1 MVHIL
6 PRMERR
12 TMDWWDAIT
21 EASGGGVDDNYVSDG
36 FNYGPFA
43 TSQYGGSPTPDGAV
57 AVTQRANSSSWFDQS
72 RITAGFSDIL
82 NAGVGAVKAT
92 IAQEAKG
99 GQPGKSFFD
108 VFSQAGLDLF
118 SSSKTGQAFRGQV
131 VQSQFRLLMQNPVTW
146 IALTAVV
153 IGGIFMLRR

>member
-1 MVHIL
+1 MA
-6 PRMERR
+6 
-12 TMDWWDAIT
+12 DWWDAIVET
-21 EASGGGVDDNYVSDG
+21 GGYNTPDNYTNDG
-36 FNYGPFA
+36 FNYGPFS

-57 AVTQRANSSSWFDQS
+57 TTTERANSSSWFDQS
-72 RITAGFSDIL
+72 KLTAGFNDIL
-82 NAGVGAVKAT
+82 NAGVGAFKTT
-92 IAQEAKG
+92 IAQESKG

-146 IALTAVV
+146 IVLTAAG
-153 IGGIFMLRR
+153 IGLFVALRK

>member
-1 MVHIL
+1 
-6 PRMERR
+6 ME
-12 TMDWWDAIT
+12 WWEAIT
-21 EASGGGVDDNYVSDG
+21 EATIGGVADNYSNDG

-43 TSQYGGSPTPDGAV
+43 ASQYSGTSVPDGAV
-57 AVTQRANSSSWFDQS
+57 AVNERANASSWFDQS
-72 RITAGFSDIL
+72 KISATFSDIL

-99 GQPGKSFFD
+99 GIPGKSFFD

-131 VQSQFRLLMQNPVTW
+131 VQSQFRLLMQNPITW
-146 IALTAVV
+146 VAITAAV
-153 IGGIFMLRR
+153 IGIFVVLRK